1 MPDTVKYK
9 GKTYKVNGFNNLSR
23 KQVRTLRGAIEQ
35 VNAGSS
41 NDATT
46 MQQLDASEA
55 LWDMVSIVLP
65 SIPERVL
72 DDMGMDDAQDL
83 LSRAGII
90 QDTTD
95 SGDDEGV
102 SLGESAASTVS

>member
-1 MPDTVKYK
+1 MPDAVKYK

-35 VNAGSS
+35 VNA
-41 NDATT
+41 ATRGGAGT
-46 MQQLDASEA
+46 EQQLDAAEA

-65 SIPERVL
+65 SIPAKVL

-83 LSRAGII
+83 LNRAGI
-90 QDTTD
+90 TR
-95 SGDDEGV
+95 SVGGDDEV
-102 SLGESAASTVS
+102 SLGESPASTDS